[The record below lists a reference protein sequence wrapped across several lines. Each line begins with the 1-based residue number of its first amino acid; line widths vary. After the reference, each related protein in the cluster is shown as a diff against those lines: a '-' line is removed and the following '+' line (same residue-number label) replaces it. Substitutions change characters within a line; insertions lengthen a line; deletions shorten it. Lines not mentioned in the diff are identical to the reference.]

1 MAKINERFHAA
12 IVSLRELV
20 SPTMPIQ
27 QLDLL
32 CYVSK
37 NPNCSQLDICD
48 GMQMTQGAA
57 SRNLR
62 TLGSYMERLP
72 SGKERPGGHGLI
84 EVRIDAFDPRK
95 RNYRL
100 TRKGELL
107 VEAVNRICHNIQHIP
122 LNGD

>member
-1 MAKINERFHAA
+1 MAQINERFHAA
-12 IVSLRELV
+12 VIALREHV
-20 SPTMPIQ
+20 HPTMPLQ

-32 CYVSK
+32 CFVSR

-48 GMQMTQGAA
+48 GMQMTQGSA

-72 SGKERPGGHGLI
+72 NGKERPGGLGLI
-84 EVRIDAFDPRK
+84 EVRIDAYDPRK

-100 TRKGELL
+100 TPKGNLA
-107 VEAVNRICHNIQHIP
+107 VEAINRIIRDIQHLSI
-122 LNGD
+122 NGE